1 MLYRD
6 PINNNIN
13 IMQQDQNQGS
23 QSQNQSQSQPSYSP
37 QSDISLGRRHAH
49 PRGHLHRM
57 PYPPSYHRLLTPPNE
72 EYGTISQ
79 SSTTGSMTESQRSMG
94 STSSSRRSIMSSIPS
109 LRRQDATVGQG

>member
-6 PINNNIN
+6 PINININ
-13 IMQQDQNQGS
+13 IMQQDQSQGS
-23 QSQNQSQSQPSYSP
+23 QSQSQSQTSHSQ
-37 QSDISLGRRHAH
+37 QSDVSLGRRYAH

-79 SSTTGSMTESQRSMG
+79 SSTGSMTDSQRSMG
-94 STSSSRRSIMSSIPS
+94 STSSRRSSIMSSIPS